1 MRARREHAAE
11 HGTTGRDDA
20 LSSDAALLAAALDGD
35 QTAARD
41 LVRRHGGRVHACALR
56 MLGDTQTAE
65 EVVQD
70 VFSRLLRDGHSF
82 RHESALG
89 TWLYAVTLNQCR
101 NILRRSSVR
110 AVADAQ
116 RLESTLPDRSPDPHQ
131 LLEQRE
137 RQERLRLAM
146 AHLSTDMREVI
157 VLRFASGLSYEEI
170 AEVLGCASGT
180 VASRLHRALH
190 RLGATLRAAGLTREN
205 V

>member
-1 MRARREHAAE
+1 VRARCEHAAE
-11 HGTTGRDDA
+11 HGATGRDDA
-20 LSSDAALLAAALDGD
+20 LSSDGALLAAALDGD

-56 MLGDTQTAE
+56 MLGDTATAD

-70 VFSRLLRDGHSF
+70 VFTRLLRDGHSF

-101 NILRRSSVR
+101 NILRRPSFR
-110 AVADAQ
+110 ALADAQ
-116 RLESTLPDRSPDPHQ
+116 RLESTLPDRAPDPHQ
-131 LLEQRE
+131 LLEQQE

-146 AHLSTDMREVI
+146 AQLSADMREVI

-170 AEVLGCASGT
+170 ADVLGCASGT

-190 RLGATLRAAGLTREN
+190 RLGATLRAAGLTRES